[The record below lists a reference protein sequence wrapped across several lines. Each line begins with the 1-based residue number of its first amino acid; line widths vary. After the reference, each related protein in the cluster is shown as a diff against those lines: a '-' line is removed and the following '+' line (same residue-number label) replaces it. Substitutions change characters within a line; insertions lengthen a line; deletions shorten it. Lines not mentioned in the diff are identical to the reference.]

1 MKRSGFKNK
10 VLTSAQRQI
19 KEETKKWKRDI
30 KLLSWHNSELAN
42 SKGRRANGSRSGAR
56 GQYYKGEWIPSQWQ
70 LECLKI
76 LELRE
81 KAGEI
86 TDLVSQ
92 EDVQFKIYNEAGE
105 VLELKINIDF
115 CFFDKSINRRCRWDA
130 KPPKTVH
137 TKHGKKYPQK
147 LHEGWLQRFEIL
159 KFCQPDFDYR
169 ILEKGKCYEDLDLNY
184 IRK

>member
-1 MKRSGFKNK
+1 MKRSPFKAK
-10 VLTSAQRQI
+10 VLTPAQRQL
-19 KEETKKWKRDI
+19 KDEHRKYRQDLKALSQQTGFNKR
-30 KLLSWHNSELAN
+30 S
-42 SKGRRANGSRSGAR
+42 GSRSGAR

-70 LECLKI
+70 LECLKM

-86 TDLVSQ
+86 ADLISQ
-92 EDVQFKIYNEAGE
+92 EDIRFKIYNEAGQA
-105 VLELKINIDF
+105 LELSINIDF
-115 CFFDKSINRRCRWDA
+115 TFFDKSINRQCRWDA

-159 KFCQPDFDYR
+159 KFCEPDYDYR
-169 ILEKGKCYEDLDLNY
+169 ILTKGNCYEDLDLNY
-184 IRK
+184 TRGA

>member
-19 KEETKKWKRDI
+19 KEETKKWKQDL
-30 KLLSWHNSELAN
+30 KQLSVKTGFNQRS
-42 SKGRRANGSRSGAR
+42 GSRSGAR

-70 LECLKI
+70 LECLKV

-86 TDLVSQ
+86 IDLVSQ
-92 EDVQFKIYNEAGE
+92 EDIQFKIYNEAGE

-130 KPPKTVH
+130 KPPKVVYYRS
-137 TKHGKKYPQK
+137 GKAYPQK
-147 LHEGWLQRFEIL
+147 IHAEWLLRFEIL
-159 KFCQPDFDYR
+159 KFCQPDYDYR

-184 IRK
+184 IRR